1 MGRGTTVVGVI
12 LLVLGILLFFGG
24 VGADDTETATT
35 CYEGTYSS
43 GCVETEY
50 QNPASGMGLTFV
62 GVGLS
67 FVGLILT
74 VTGGRSST
82 ANSGV
87 SNDLKAELEERQ
99 RQR

>member
-1 MGRGTTVVGVI
+1 MPRGTRALGVI
-12 LLVLGILLFFGG
+12 LLILGILLFFGG
-24 VGADDTETATT
+24 IGADDTETSTT

-50 QNPASGMGLTFV
+50 QNPASGMGMIFI

-74 VTGGRSST
+74 GKGGSST
-82 ANSGV
+82 ASNGV
-87 SNDLKAELEERQ
+87 SNDLKEELEERQ
-99 RQR
+99 RKR